1 MHMAKRSYQQYCG
14 IATALDLLGERWTL
28 LIVRDLL
35 VGPKRFTDLLDG
47 LPGVGTGL
55 LSQRLR
61 ELEEAGVI
69 EKVTLPPPAASTVYR
84 LTAEGEGLRPAM
96 LSLLRWGSRRL
107 GEPDPNQRIDVESL
121 ALGFAAHFDPD
132 AAVAAEG
139 DYQLMVDDRPFALR
153 IANRHISVQSETVAR
168 PRAVITTDT
177 ATLMALNNQ
186 TLTFGEALERGTLTV
201 SEGDDDALWELA
213 RALAL

>member
-1 MHMAKRSYQQYCG
+1 MAMAKRSYQQYCG

-35 VGPKRFTDLLDG
+35 IGPKRFTDLLEG

-61 ELEEAGVI
+61 ELEDAGVI
-69 EKVTLPPPAASTVYR
+69 EKATLPPPAASTVYR
-84 LTAEGEGLRPAM
+84 LTPDGEGLRPAM
-96 LSLLRWGSRRL
+96 LALLRWGSRRL
-107 GEPDPNQRIDVESL
+107 GDPDPSQRIDVESL

-132 AAVAAEG
+132 RADGLDG
-139 DYQLMVDDRPFALR
+139 DYQLMVDGRPFLVR
-153 IANRHISVQSETVAR
+153 ITNGHINVQAGTADR

-177 ATLMALNNQ
+177 PTLMELNNQ
-186 TLTFGEALERGTLTV
+186 RLTFADAIEKKLLTV
-201 SEGDDDALWELA
+201 SGGDDEEFWALA
-213 RALAL
+213 RALTA

>member
-1 MHMAKRSYQQYCG
+1 MGMAKRSYQQYCG
-14 IATALDLLGERWTL
+14 IAAALDLLGERWTL

-35 VGPKRFTDLLDG
+35 IGPKRFTDLIEG

-69 EKVTLPPPAASTVYR
+69 EKAALPPPAASTVYR
-84 LTAEGEGLRPAM
+84 LTPDGEGLRPAM

-107 GEPDPNQRIDVESL
+107 GEPDPEQRIDLESL

-132 AAVAAEG
+132 AAHGVEG
-139 DYQLMVDDRPFALR
+139 DYQLVVDGRPFGLR
-153 IANRHISVQSETVAR
+153 IANRHIDVRAETVDR

-177 ATLMALNNQ
+177 ATLMAMNNQ
-186 TLTFGEALERGTLTV
+186 ALTFGEALEKNQLTV
-201 SEGDDDALWELA
+201 SEEGAEAAWQLM
-213 RALAL
+213 RALAF

>member
-1 MHMAKRSYQQYCG
+1 MAKRSYQQYCG
-14 IATALDLLGERWTL
+14 IAAALDLLGERWTL

-35 VGPKRFTDLLDG
+35 IGPKRFTDLLEG

-61 ELEEAGVI
+61 ELEESGVI
-69 EKVTLPPPAASTVYR
+69 EKAALPPPAASTVYR
-84 LTAEGEGLRPAM
+84 LTPDGEGLRPAM

-107 GEPDPNQRIDVESL
+107 GEPDPEQRIDLESL

-132 AAVAAEG
+132 AAHGVEG
-139 DYQLMVDDRPFALR
+139 DYQLVVDGRPFGLR
-153 IANRHISVQSETVAR
+153 IANRHIDVRAETVER

-177 ATLMALNNQ
+177 ATLMAMNNQ
-186 TLTFGEALERGTLTV
+186 ALTFGEALEKNQLTV
-201 SEGDDDALWELA
+201 SEEGAEAAWQLM
-213 RALAL
+213 RALAF